1 MKTFWLIISL
11 LLVIFAFFYN
21 LLGLMNL
28 APIFVSAPCFLFLF
42 SYRFFCLTI
51 EKRSADFKI
60 KKGRDDELHLN

>member
-28 APIFVSAPCFLFLF
+28 VPIFVSAPLLFISLFISFLLF
-42 SYRFFCLTI
+42 NHRKTFRGF
-51 EKRSADFKI
+51 
-60 KKGRDDELHLN
+60 

>member
-28 APIFVSAPCFLFLF
+28 APIFVSAPLLFISLFISFFLFNHRKTF
-42 SYRFFCLTI
+42 RGF
-51 EKRSADFKI
+51 
-60 KKGRDDELHLN
+60 